1 MADDK
6 DCNAADGSKGQP
18 LGDYLANVRAAKQM
32 SLREVEEAADGV
44 VSNAYLSQLEHGRI
58 SKPSPNILHCLA
70 RVYGV
75 AYETLMQKAGYIG
88 AATNDESGSKR
99 HGRVATFAKQN
110 LTNDEEEALLE
121 YLAFLRSKKGRKPT

>member
-1 MADDK
+1 MTDK
-6 DCNAADGSKGQP
+6 DCNAADASKGQP
-18 LGDYLANVRAAKQM
+18 LGDYLANARTAKQM

-75 AYETLMQKAGYIG
+75 SYEVLMQKAGYIA
-88 AATNDESGSKR
+88 AATKEVAGSKR
-99 HGRVATFAKQN
+99 HGRVATFAKQS
-110 LTNDEEEALLE
+110 LTN
-121 YLAFLRSKKGRKPT
+121 